1 MYNNNMSIKMLI
13 LGGKFMNISNFS
25 KYSNLLKGYTELRCQ
40 ENSSIGIMMTNGNLI
55 QNIKSSSSGISA
67 RVNVNGAWGF
77 ASNSNVNDESI
88 RQVLNIARQNGEF
101 LNSKSVSRH
110 RELITSNYSI
120 EKSFATK
127 KARLTQKQLIEFT
140 KEIDNYIL
148 KKYNNLVSRSIRI
161 NELNMEKSLI
171 TSSGAELY
179 SFLPRANIMVELVG
193 NDNNG
198 IPVELYEVIGGLG
211 QFEDNFMSP
220 QSLYEKIDKIYGS
233 LRQKAEGV
241 YASGGLKECILAP
254 DLAGILAHEAVGH
267 TTEADFVL
275 SGSVAGEYMDK
286 EVASSLITLVDYAN
300 TAFGNTCPVPIYID
314 DEGTKA
320 EDVTII
326 ENGILKRYMHNKE
339 SANMFNAAPTGN
351 ARAYEFSDEPII
363 RMRNTCILPG
373 VDKLEDMI
381 ASVEDGYYLM
391 NPGNGQADATSEFMF
406 GVTMGYEIKNGKLG
420 KAIRDT
426 TISGVAFDMLKT
438 VTMVSDDLSWLNGG
452 MCGKKQPITVGMGG
466 PAMKCK
472 INIGGK

>member
-1 MYNNNMSIKMLI
+1 MI
-13 LGGKFMNISNFS
+13 ISSLS
-25 KYSNLLKGYTELRCQ
+25 KYSDLLKGYAELRCQ
-40 ENSSIGIMMTNGNLI
+40 ENSSIGIMMMNGNLI
-55 QNIKSSSSGISA
+55 QNVRSSSSGISA

-101 LNSKSVSRH
+101 LNSKSVSKH

-127 KARLTQKQLIEFT
+127 KVRLTQKQLIEFT
-140 KEIDNYIL
+140 KEIDNYII
-148 KKYNNLVSRSIRI
+148 KKYSNLVSRSIRI

-179 SFLPRANIMVELVG
+179 SFLPRANIMIDLVV

-198 IPVELYEVIGGLG
+198 VPVELYEIISGLG
-211 QFEDNFMSP
+211 QFEDKFSKLED
-220 QSLYEKIDKIYGS
+220 LYEKIDNIYEK
-233 LRQKAEGV
+233 LRLKAEGV
-241 YASGGLKECILAP
+241 YADGGLKDCILAP
-254 DLAGILAHEAVGH
+254 DLAGILAHEAIGH

-275 SGSVAGEYMDK
+275 SGSIAGEYMNK
-286 EVASSLITLVDYAN
+286 EVASPLVTLVDYAN
-300 TAFGNTCPVPIYID
+300 TVFGKTCPVPIYID

-326 ENGILKRYMHNKE
+326 EKGILKGYMHSKE
-339 SANMFNAAPTGN
+339 SANMFNVAPTGN

-373 VDKLEDMI
+373 TDKLEDMI
-381 ASVEDGYYLM
+381 SSVEDGYYIM
-391 NPGNGQADATSEFMF
+391 NPSNGQADATSEFMF

-420 KAIRDT
+420 KAIKDT

-438 VTMVSDDLSWLNGG
+438 VTMVSDDLLWLNGG

-466 PAMKCK
+466 PAIKCK
-472 INIGGK
+472 VNIGGK

>member
-1 MYNNNMSIKMLI
+1 MI
-13 LGGKFMNISNFS
+13 ISSLS
-25 KYSNLLKGYTELRCQ
+25 KYSDLLKGYTELRCQ
-40 ENSSIGIMMTNGNLI
+40 ENSSIGIMMMNGNLI
-55 QNIKSSSSGISA
+55 QNVRSSSSGISA
-67 RVNVNGAWGF
+67 RANVNGAWGF
-77 ASNSNVNDESI
+77 ASNSNINHESI
-88 RQVLNIARQNGEF
+88 RQVLNLARQNGEL
-101 LNSKSVSRH
+101 LNSKSLSKN

-127 KARLTQKQLIEFT
+127 KVRLTQKQLIEFT
-140 KEIDNYIL
+140 KEIDNYII
-148 KKYNNLVSRSIRI
+148 KKYGDLVSRSVRV

-179 SFLPRANIMVELVG
+179 SFLPRANIMIDLVVNDG
-193 NDNNG
+193 NG
-198 IPVELYEVIGGLG
+198 VPVELYEVIGGLG
-211 QFEDNFMSP
+211 QFEDNFTNP
-220 QSLYEKIDKIYGS
+220 QSLYERIDKTYER
-233 LRQKAEGV
+233 LREKAEGV
-241 YASGGLKECILAP
+241 YANGGLKECILAT

-275 SGSVAGEYMDK
+275 SGSIAGEYMNK
-286 EVASSLITLVDYAN
+286 EVASPLVTLVDYAN
-300 TAFGNTCPVPIYID
+300 TAFGDTCLVPIYID

-326 ENGILKRYMHNKE
+326 EKGILKGYMHNKE
-339 SANMFNAAPTGN
+339 SANMFNVAPTGN

-373 VDKLEDMI
+373 TDKLEDMI

-420 KAIRDT
+420 RAIKDT

-438 VTMVSDDLSWLNGG
+438 VTMVSDDLLWSNSG

-466 PAMKCK
+466 PAIKCK
-472 INIGGK
+472 VNIGGK

>member
-1 MYNNNMSIKMLI
+1 MLI
-13 LGGKFMNISNFS
+13 LGGKFMIISNFS

-55 QNIKSSSSGISA
+55 QNIRSSSSGISA

-77 ASNSNVNDESI
+77 ASNSNIKDENI

-101 LNSKSVSRH
+101 LNSKSISKN

-127 KARLTQKQLIEFT
+127 KVRLTQKQLIEFT
-140 KEIDNYIL
+140 KEIDNYII
-148 KKYNNLVSRSIRI
+148 KKYSNLVSRSIRI

-179 SFLPRANIMVELVG
+179 SFLPRANIMIELVV

-198 IPVELYEVIGGLG
+198 VPVELYEIISGLG
-211 QFEDNFMSP
+211 QFEDKFLKP
-220 QSLYEKIDKIYGS
+220 DDLYEKIDQTYER
-233 LRQKAEGV
+233 LREKAEGV
-241 YASGGLKECILAP
+241 YASGGLKECILAT

-267 TTEADFVL
+267 TTEADVVL
-275 SGSVAGEYMDK
+275 AGSIANEYMGK
-286 EVASSLITLVDYAN
+286 EVASPLITLVDYAN
-300 TAFGNTCPVPIYID
+300 TAFGDTCLVPIYID

-326 ENGILKRYMHNKE
+326 DKGILKGYMHNKE
-339 SANMFNAAPTGN
+339 SANMFNVAPTGN

-373 VDKLEDMI
+373 TNKLEEMI
-381 ASVEDGYYLM
+381 ASVDDGYYLM

-420 KAIRDT
+420 KAIKDT

-438 VTMVSDDLSWLNGG
+438 VTMVSDDLSWSNSG

-466 PAMKCK
+466 PAIKCSV
-472 INIGGK
+472 NIGGK

>member
-1 MYNNNMSIKMLI
+1 MI
-13 LGGKFMNISNFS
+13 ISSLS
-25 KYSNLLKGYTELRCQ
+25 KYSDLLKGYTELRHQ
-40 ENSSIGIMMTNGNLI
+40 ENSSIVIGMMNGNLI
-55 QNIKSSSSGISA
+55 QNVRASSSGISA
-67 RVNVNGAWGF
+67 RAYVNGSWGF
-77 ASNSNVNDESI
+77 ASNSNINDENI

-101 LNSKSVSRH
+101 LNSKSVSKN
-110 RELITSNYSI
+110 RELVTTNYSI

-127 KARLTQKQLIEFT
+127 KVRLSQKQLIEFT
-140 KEIDNYIL
+140 KEIDNYII
-148 KKYNNLVSRSIRI
+148 KKYSNLISRSIRI
-161 NELNMEKSLI
+161 SELNMEKSLI

-179 SFLPRANIMVELVG
+179 SFLPRANIMIDLVINDG
-193 NDNNG
+193 NG
-198 IPVELYEVIGGLG
+198 VPVELYEMIGGLG
-211 QFEDNFMSP
+211 QFEDNFTNP
-220 QSLYEKIDKIYGS
+220 QNLYERIDKIYER
-233 LRQKAEGV
+233 LRAKAEGV
-241 YASGGLKECILAP
+241 YANAGLKECILAT

-275 SGSVAGEYMDK
+275 SGSIAGEYMDK

-373 VDKLEDMI
+373 KDKLEDMI
-381 ASVEDGYYLM
+381 SSVEDGYYLM
-391 NPGNGQADATSEFMF
+391 NPSNGQADATSEFMF
-406 GVTMGYEIKNGKLG
+406 GVSMGYEIKNGKLS

-438 VTMVSDDLSWLNGG
+438 VTMVSDDLTWLNGG

>member
-1 MYNNNMSIKMLI
+1 MI
-13 LGGKFMNISNFS
+13 ISNFS
-25 KYSNLLKGYTELRCQ
+25 KYSDLLNGYTELRCQ
-40 ENSSIGIMMTNGNLI
+40 ENSSVSIMMMNGNLT
-55 QNIKSSSSGISA
+55 QNIRTTSSGISA
-67 RVNVNGAWGF
+67 RSSVKGAWGF
-77 ASNSNVNDESI
+77 ASNSNINDESI
-88 RQVLNIARQNGEF
+88 RQVLNLAKQNGEF
-101 LNSKSVSRH
+101 LSSKLTNKNK
-110 RELITSNYSI
+110 ELLTSSYSI
-120 EKSFATK
+120 KKSFATT

-140 KEIDNYIL
+140 KEIDNYIEE
-148 KKYNNLVSRSIRI
+148 KYKDLVSRSIRI

-171 TSSGAELY
+171 TSSGAQLY
-179 SFLPRANIMVELVG
+179 SFLPRANIILELVI

-198 IPVELYEVIGGLG
+198 IPVDLYEVIGGLG

-220 QSLYEKIDKIYGS
+220 QSLYEKIDKIYES
-233 LRQKAEGV
+233 LRQKVEGV

-275 SGSVAGEYMDK
+275 SGSIAGEYMNK
-286 EVASSLITLVDYAN
+286 QVASPLVTLVDYAN
-300 TAFGNTCPVPIYID
+300 TSFGKTCPVPIYID

-320 EDVTII
+320 EDAIII
-326 ENGILKRYMHNKE
+326 ENGILKGYMHNKE
-339 SANMFNAAPTGN
+339 SANIFNVAPTGN
-351 ARAYEFSDEPII
+351 ARAFEFSDEPII

-391 NPGNGQADATSEFMF
+391 NPSNGQADATSEFMF

-438 VTMVSDDLSWLNGG
+438 VTMVSDDLTWLNGG

-466 PAMKCK
+466 PAIKCK